1 MRRHMVDQQE
11 LIDALKYNIEY
22 DGAGGRRY
30 FNATGQLHREDGP
43 ALISGQGTEHWFKNG
58 VRHREDG
65 PAITWANGG
74 KSWILNGVY
83 VSEYEFN
90 ALRRAIQNGRAR
102 HI

>member
-11 LIDALKYNIEY
+11 LIDALKYNIKY

-30 FNATGQLHREDGP
+30 YNDAGQLHRVDGP
-43 ALISGQGTEHWFKNG
+43 AVIRCNGTKEWWQNG
-58 VRHREDG
+58 MRHRVDG
-65 PAITWANGG
+65 PAIEWHNGKNTWV
-74 KSWILNGVY
+74 LNGVY
-83 VSEYEFN
+83 VSESEFN